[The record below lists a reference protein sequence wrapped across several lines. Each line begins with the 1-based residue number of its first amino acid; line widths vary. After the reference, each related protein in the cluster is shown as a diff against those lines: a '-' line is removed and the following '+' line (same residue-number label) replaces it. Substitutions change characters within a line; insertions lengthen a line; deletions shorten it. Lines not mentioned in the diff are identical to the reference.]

1 MKSWTTKEIQYVIKN
16 SLLAETNEVLNLNE
30 MAKKLGRTVQSVRN
44 KVYNLQRDG
53 DLPKVQRELAIDSY
67 KRPWTEREDKRLLA
81 MRSQGQQYSDIAAEL
96 ERTEASVSARMA
108 RLVKN
113 KKAQP
118 LLASWTTDQISV
130 LIENI
135 KFDENG
141 FVCNYDELARLT
153 GMKWSQVQGKVQ
165 RLRRTGKITVM
176 PVEGT
181 TNIKSKE
188 AMQRFNDQR
197 FAHVQRKEPQVV
209 QEEMKQA
216 EAIPIV
222 NSKHVTVIITTVV
235 TNGIRTDQY
244 FLPNGELLATKKTDS
259 AGKL

>member
-81 MRSQGQQYSDIAAEL
+81 MRSQGRPHSDIAIEL
-96 ERTEASVSARMA
+96 ERTEASVSARVA

-118 LLASWTTDQISV
+118 LLASWTTDQTSV

-165 RLRRTGKITVM
+165 RLRKIGKITVM

-197 FAHVQRKEPQVV
+197 FAHVQRKEPRAVKEDVKAVGSVPVV
-209 QEEMKQA
+209 K
-216 EAIPIV
+216 
-222 NSKHVTVIITTVV
+222 SKHVTVIITTMI
-235 TNGIRTDQY
+235 TNGIQIDQY
-244 FLPNGELLATKKTDS
+244 FLPNGELLATKKN
-259 AGKL
+259 

>member
-16 SLLAETNEVLNLNE
+16 SLLAETNEVLNLQE

-96 ERTEASVSARMA
+96 ERTEASVSARVA

-197 FAHVQRKEPQVV
+197 FARVQRKEPVK
-209 QEEMKQA
+209 EEMKQA
-216 EAIPIV
+216 EAVPSVI
-222 NSKHVTVIITTVV
+222 SKHVTVIITTVV
-235 TNGIRTDQY
+235 TNGIQTDQY
-244 FLPNGELLATKKTDS
+244 FLPNGELLATKN
-259 AGKL
+259 

>member
-67 KRPWTEREDKRLLA
+67 KRPWTEKEDKRLLA
-81 MRSQGQQYSDIAAEL
+81 MRSQGRPYSDIAAEL
-96 ERTEASVSARMA
+96 ERTENSVSNRVA

-118 LLASWTTDQISV
+118 LLASWSTDKVSV
-130 LIENI
+130 LIENV

-153 GMKWSQVQGKVQ
+153 GMKYIQVQGKIH
-165 RLRRTGKITVM
+165 RLRQAGKITVM
-176 PVEGT
+176 PIEGT
-181 TNIKSKE
+181 TNVKSKVS
-188 AMQRFNDQR
+188 MQLFNNQR

-209 QEEMKQA
+209 KGEMKQA
-216 EAIPIV
+216 EVISIV
-222 NSKHVTVIITTVV
+222 SSKHITVIITTIVI
-235 TNGIRTDQY
+235 NGIQTDRYPMENCWQQ
-244 FLPNGELLATKKTDS
+244 KKTDS